1 MRAANKLYRRHLS
14 RLTPAHTNA
23 QPREPVARQA
33 AGHGT
38 FLGRFLISSAHDRCG
53 ALCTKL
59 EMDVL

>member
-1 MRAANKLYRRHLS
+1 MRAANKHYRWDL
-14 RLTPAHTNA
+14 
-23 QPREPVARQA
+23 A

-38 FLGRFLISSAHDRCG
+38 FLGRFLIGSAHDRCG